1 MCYDELEVIGAA
13 VRACEKAK
21 EDMEKF
27 FPAEIEVSEMNILY
41 VLTEKMDGKETDYG
55 LIVDAS
61 ELRDLLE
68 LRMKR
73 AAARLQEVG
82 FRGPLA
88 KAAPA
93 DAADTV
99 RVMNARMP

>member
-21 EDMEKF
+21 EDMERF
-27 FPAEIEVSEMNILY
+27 FSVVVEPEAHFTY
-41 VLTEKMDGKETDYG
+41 VLSEKRDGKDTECA

-61 ELRDLLE
+61 EVRDLLE

-93 DAADTV
+93 DAAETT
-99 RVMNARMP
+99 RVLNAR

>member
-1 MCYDELEVIGAA
+1 MCYDELETISAA
-13 VRACEKAK
+13 VRACEGAK
-21 EDMEKF
+21 QDMERF
-27 FPAEIEVSEMNILY
+27 FPPGAEIDTAHVY
-41 VLTEKMDGKETDYG
+41 KLTEEIDGG
-55 LIVDAS
+55 FIFVDAS
-61 ELRDLLE
+61 EVRDLLE

-93 DAADTV
+93 DSAETT
-99 RVMNARMP
+99 RVLNARMP

>member
-1 MCYDELEVIGAA
+1 MCYDELETISAA

-21 EDMEKF
+21 EDMESF
-27 FPAEIEVSEMNILY
+27 FPAAADREESVRSYALVERI
-41 VLTEKMDGKETDYG
+41 DGCDSG
-55 LIVDAS
+55 CSIPIDVS

-93 DAADTV
+93 DAAETT
-99 RVMNARMP
+99 RVLNAR

>member
-1 MCYDELEVIGAA
+1 MCYDELETISAA
-13 VRACEKAK
+13 VRACEGAK
-21 EDMEKF
+21 QDMERF
-27 FPAEIEVSEMNILY
+27 FPVKSDGADATSQIY
-41 VLTEKMDGKETDYG
+41 VLHE
-55 LIVDAS
+55 LIAECTNNSIRIDAS
-61 ELRDLLE
+61 EVRDLLE

-93 DAADTV
+93 DAAETT
-99 RVMNARMP
+99 RVLNAR